1 MNHLNKTINEI
12 IRRAN
17 ANASRCVCIWAA
29 LALRE
34 EGMEG
39 KDIKRV
45 LEDIFKYSKTTLG
58 ANDIE
63 NQAKHIEKVTG
74 LKIDWKDDDEV
85 TIEELEW
92 EDVDN

>member
-1 MNHLNKTINEI
+1 MNHLSKVINEI
-12 IRRAN
+12 TKKAN

-34 EGMEG
+34 EGFEG

-45 LEDIFKYSKTTLG
+45 LENILKYSKTTLG
-58 ANDIE
+58 NNDIE
-63 NQAKHIEKVTG
+63 NQAKHIENVTG
-74 LKIDWKDDDEV
+74 LRIDWKKDDEV

-92 EDVDN
+92 DYEN

>member
-1 MNHLNKTINEI
+1 MNHLAKVINEI
-12 IRRAN
+12 TKKAN

-34 EGMEG
+34 EGYEG

-45 LEDIFKYSKTTLG
+45 LENIFKYSKTTLG

-63 NQAKHIEKVTG
+63 NQAKHIENVTG
-74 LKIDWKDDDEV
+74 LRIRWTKDDEI
-85 TIEELEW
+85 TIDELETEY
-92 EDVDN
+92 ED

>member
-1 MNHLNKTINEI
+1 MNHLAKVINEI
-12 IRRAN
+12 TKKAN

-34 EGMEG
+34 EGYEG

-45 LEDIFKYSKTTLG
+45 LENIFKYSKTTLG
-58 ANDIE
+58 ANDID

-74 LKIDWKDDDEV
+74 LKIDWTNDDEV

-92 EDVDN
+92 EDDD

>member
-1 MNHLNKTINEI
+1 MNHFNKAVNEVI
-12 IRRAN
+12 KRAN

-34 EGMEG
+34 EGLEG
-39 KDIKRV
+39 GDIRRI
-45 LEDIFKYSKTTLG
+45 LENILKYSKTTLG

-74 LKIDWKDDDEV
+74 LRISWETDDV
-85 TIEELEW
+85 TIEDLEEW
-92 EDVDN
+92 EDED

>member
-1 MNHLNKTINEI
+1 MNHLAKVINEI
-12 IRRAN
+12 TKKAN

-34 EGMEG
+34 EGYEG

-45 LEDIFKYSKTTLG
+45 LENIFKYSKTTLG

-74 LKIDWKDDDEV
+74 LKINWTNDDEV

-92 EDVDN
+92 EDGDN

>member
-1 MNHLNKTINEI
+1 MNHLAKTINEI
-12 IRRAN
+12 TKKAN

-34 EGMEG
+34 EGYEG

-45 LEDIFKYSKTTLG
+45 LENILKYSKTTLG

-85 TIEELEW
+85 PIEELEW

>member
-1 MNHLNKTINEI
+1 MNHLSKVINEI
-12 IRRAN
+12 TKKAN

-34 EGMEG
+34 EGFEG

-45 LEDIFKYSKTTLG
+45 LENILKYSKTTLG
-58 ANDIE
+58 NNDIE
-63 NQAKHIEKVTG
+63 NQAKHIENVTG
-74 LKIDWKDDDEV
+74 LRIQWTNDDEV

-92 EDVDN
+92 DDED